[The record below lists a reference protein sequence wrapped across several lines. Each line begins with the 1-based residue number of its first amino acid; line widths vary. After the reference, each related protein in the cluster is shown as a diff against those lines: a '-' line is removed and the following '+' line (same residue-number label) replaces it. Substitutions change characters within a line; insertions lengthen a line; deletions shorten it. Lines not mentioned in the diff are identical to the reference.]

1 MALRLV
7 TRRCKL
13 RNEPLALLPCVL
25 RNSTLRALY
34 IVILQIPTHDCFREV
49 GIFFWNIQC
58 DARYSASGLFKRV
71 RACVGF
77 NNSPKKGKIE

>member
-34 IVILQIPTHDCFREV
+34 IVILQVPTHDCFREV
-49 GIFFWNIQC
+49 GIFFLGGGHNVMPDILPVGYSN
-58 DARYSASGLFKRV
+58 AREHASV
-71 RACVGF
+71 
-77 NNSPKKGKIE
+77 

>member
-13 RNEPLALLPCVL
+13 RNEPLVPCVL

-49 GIFFWNIQC
+49 GIFFFGGGHNVMPDILPVGYSN
-58 DARYSASGLFKRV
+58 AREHASV
-71 RACVGF
+71 
-77 NNSPKKGKIE
+77 

>member
-13 RNEPLALLPCVL
+13 RNEPFPCVL

-49 GIFFWNIQC
+49 GIFFFGGGHNVMPDILPVGYS
-58 DARYSASGLFKRV
+58 DACEHASV
-71 RACVGF
+71 
-77 NNSPKKGKIE
+77 